1 MEFETSGAG
10 AIVKQKWREIM
21 KIQIIY
27 VDIEYLSLQNSAP
40 SALLSRAGTPTH
52 EVLAMPLLAT
62 VAYRGETVACLE
74 QGGSY
79 YPITTLARAAGRA
92 LAGTQLMDLF
102 SNWSRSADDL
112 QALSAQCN
120 AAHALPTDG
129 VQVLA
134 PLLYPGKILCAGAN
148 YFDHLAEM
156 GMPGAKKEDQRL
168 FFFMKPPRNAVV
180 GSGPT
185 VHMPIG
191 TQAFDW
197 EVELAIVIGKSARNV
212 TVESALQHVAFYT
225 VAIDF
230 SARDHN
236 RAPETF
242 YKLDWVAGK
251 ANDTCCPLGPRLVPA
266 SAIADPQNLGLKL
279 WVNGVLKQDGRSS
292 DMIFSVAE
300 QIATA
305 SRIMTLDPGDVL
317 LTGTPAGVG
326 APKKTFLEVGD
337 QVDAE
342 IEGIGRLSVTIQPA
356 R

>member
-1 MEFETSGAG
+1 MASPETPWS
-10 AIVKQKWREIM
+10 
-21 KIQIIY
+21 
-27 VDIEYLSLQNSAP
+27 
-40 SALLSRAGTPTH
+40 
-52 EVLAMPLLAT
+52 LAT
-62 VAYRGETVACLE
+62 FAQGDQAVAALEVGGVAYRLAP
-74 QGGSY
+74 S
-79 YPITTLARAAGRA
+79 LARVG
-92 LAGTQLMDLF
+92 LAGQDSVLGLF
-102 SNWSRSADDL
+102 GDWASSLA
-112 QALSAQCN
+112 ALN
-120 AAHALPTDG
+120 AAASQVQAADALPAG
-129 VQVLA
+129 QRLA

-180 GSGPT
+180 GEGKT
-185 VHMPIG
+185 VHMPIN

-197 EVELAIVIGKSARNV
+197 EVELALVIGKTARNV
-212 TVESALQHVAFYT
+212 SVEQALSHVAAYT

-251 ANDTCCPLGPRLVPA
+251 GHDTCCPLGPRLIPA
-266 SAIADPQNLGLKL
+266 HQFGDPQQAALKL
-279 WVNGVLKQDGRSS
+279 AVNGTLKQNGNAK

-326 APKKTFLEVGD
+326 VPHKTFLSVGD
-337 QVDAE
+337 QVDAD
-342 IEGIGRLSVTIQPA
+342 IEGIGRLSVAIEPS

>member
-1 MEFETSGAG
+1 MASTETHWS
-10 AIVKQKWREIM
+10 
-21 KIQIIY
+21 
-27 VDIEYLSLQNSAP
+27 
-40 SALLSRAGTPTH
+40 
-52 EVLAMPLLAT
+52 LAT
-62 VAYRGETVACLE
+62 FAHGEQSVAALEVNGVAYRLAP
-74 QGGSY
+74 S
-79 YPITTLARAAGRA
+79 LARVGLAGQDSVAGLFGDWARA
-92 LAGTQLMDLF
+92 LAVL
-102 SNWSRSADDL
+102 
-112 QALSAQCN
+112 N
-120 AAHALPTDG
+120 AAAAQ
-129 VQVLA
+129 VQASDQITPSQRLA

-180 GSGPT
+180 GEGDT
-185 VHMPIG
+185 VHMPIN

-197 EVELAIVIGKSARNV
+197 EVELALVIGKTARNV
-212 TVESALQHVAFYT
+212 SVEQALSHVAAYT

-251 ANDTCCPLGPRLVPA
+251 GHDTCCPMGPRLIPA
-266 SAIADPQNLGLKL
+266 HQFGDPQQAALKL
-279 WVNGVLKQDGRSS
+279 AVNGALKQNGSAK

-300 QIATA
+300 QISTA

-326 APKKTFLEVGD
+326 VPHKTFLSVGD
-337 QVDAE
+337 RVDAD
-342 IEGIGRLSVTIQPA
+342 IEGIGRLSVGIGPS

>member
-1 MEFETSGAG
+1 MAST
-10 AIVKQKWREIM
+10 Q
-21 KIQIIY
+21 
-27 VDIEYLSLQNSAP
+27 
-40 SALLSRAGTPTH
+40 TH
-52 EVLAMPLLAT
+52 WSLAT
-62 VAYRGETVACLE
+62 FAQGEQSVAALEVNGVAYRLAP
-74 QGGSY
+74 S
-79 YPITTLARAAGRA
+79 LARVGLAGQDSVAGLFGDWERA
-92 LAGTQLMDLF
+92 LA
-102 SNWSRSADDL
+102 
-112 QALSAQCN
+112 ALN
-120 AAHALPTDG
+120 AAAAQ
-129 VQVLA
+129 VQASDQISPSQRLA

-180 GSGPT
+180 GEGDT
-185 VHMPIG
+185 VHMPIN

-197 EVELAIVIGKSARNV
+197 EVELALVIGKTARNV
-212 TVESALQHVAFYT
+212 SVEQALSHVAAYT

-251 ANDTCCPLGPRLVPA
+251 GHDTCCPMGPRLIPA
-266 SAIADPQNLGLKL
+266 HQFGDPQLAALKL
-279 WVNGVLKQDGRSS
+279 AVNGALKQNGNAK

-300 QIATA
+300 QISTA

-326 APKKTFLEVGD
+326 VPHKTFLSVGD
-337 QVDAE
+337 RVDAD
-342 IEGIGRLSVTIQPA
+342 IEGIGRLSVAIGPS

>member
-1 MEFETSGAG
+1 MTFGMEMTTMADAG
-10 AIVKQKWREIM
+10 WALVTVEAAGKPLAC
-21 KIQIIY
+21 
-27 VDIEYLSLQNSAP
+27 IEADGRFYALEP
-40 SALLSRAGTPTH
+40 S
-52 EVLAMPLLAT
+52 
-62 VAYRGETVACLE
+62 
-74 QGGSY
+74 
-79 YPITTLARAAGRA
+79 LARAG
-92 LAGTQLMDLF
+92 LVGQSSVIDLF
-102 SNWSRSADDL
+102 SDWAASKAALDAAAGRLDPADL
-112 QALSAQCN
+112 VT
-120 AAHALPTDG
+120 PTRR
-129 VQVLA
+129 LA

-156 GMPGAKKEDQRL
+156 GMPGAKKEEQRL

-180 GSGPT
+180 GEGAT

-191 TQAFDW
+191 TEKFDW
-197 EVELAIVIGKSARNV
+197 EIELAAVIGKSARNV
-212 TVESALQHVAFYT
+212 SVESALSHVAGYT

-251 ANDTCCPLGPRLVPA
+251 ANDTCCPLGPRFVPA

-279 WVNGVLKQDGRSS
+279 SVNGELKQDGRST
-292 DMIFSVAE
+292 DMIFSLAE

-305 SRIMTLDPGDVL
+305 SRIMTLDPGDVI

-326 APKKTFLEVGD
+326 VPKNTFLSVGD
-337 QVDAE
+337 RVEAE
-342 IEGIGRLSVTIQPA
+342 IEGIGRLDIVIQAA

>member
-1 MEFETSGAG
+1 MA
-10 AIVKQKWREIM
+10 
-21 KIQIIY
+21 
-27 VDIEYLSLQNSAP
+27 LSQTQWSLATFAQGDQAMAALEVNGVAYHLAP
-40 SALLSRAGTPTH
+40 S
-52 EVLAMPLLAT
+52 
-62 VAYRGETVACLE
+62 
-74 QGGSY
+74 
-79 YPITTLARAAGRA
+79 LARVGLAGQDSVLGLFGDWERA
-92 LAGTQLMDLF
+92 LA
-102 SNWSRSADDL
+102 
-112 QALSAQCN
+112 ALN
-120 AAHALPTDG
+120 AAATQ
-129 VQVLA
+129 VQASDQIPAARRLA

-180 GSGPT
+180 GEGDT
-185 VHMPIG
+185 VHMPIN

-197 EVELAIVIGKSARNV
+197 EVELALVIGKTARNV
-212 TVESALQHVAFYT
+212 SVEQALSHVAAYT

-242 YKLDWVAGK
+242 YKLDWVAGTGH
-251 ANDTCCPLGPRLVPA
+251 DTCCPMGPRLIPA
-266 SAIADPQNLGLKL
+266 HQFGDPQQAALKL
-279 WVNGVLKQDGRSS
+279 AVNGALKQNGNAK

-300 QIATA
+300 QISTA

-326 APKKTFLEVGD
+326 VPHKTFLSVGD
-337 QVDAE
+337 RVDAD
-342 IEGIGRLSVTIQPA
+342 IEGIGRLSVGIGPS

>member
-1 MEFETSGAG
+1 MA
-10 AIVKQKWREIM
+10 
-21 KIQIIY
+21 
-27 VDIEYLSLQNSAP
+27 LSQTQWSLATFAQGDQAMAALEVNGVAYHLAP
-40 SALLSRAGTPTH
+40 S
-52 EVLAMPLLAT
+52 
-62 VAYRGETVACLE
+62 
-74 QGGSY
+74 
-79 YPITTLARAAGRA
+79 LARVGLAGQDSVLGLFGDWERA
-92 LAGTQLMDLF
+92 LA
-102 SNWSRSADDL
+102 
-112 QALSAQCN
+112 ALN
-120 AAHALPTDG
+120 AAATQ
-129 VQVLA
+129 VQASDQIPAARRLA

-180 GSGPT
+180 GEGKT
-185 VHMPIG
+185 VHMPIN

-197 EVELAIVIGKSARNV
+197 EVELALVIGKTARNV
-212 TVESALQHVAFYT
+212 SVEQALSHVAAYT

-251 ANDTCCPLGPRLVPA
+251 GHDTCCPMGPRLIPA
-266 SAIADPQNLGLKL
+266 HQFGDPQQAALKL
-279 WVNGVLKQDGRSS
+279 AVNGALKQNGNAK

-300 QIATA
+300 QISTA

-326 APKKTFLEVGD
+326 VPHKTFLSVGD
-337 QVDAE
+337 RVDAD
-342 IEGIGRLSVTIQPA
+342 IEGIGRLSVGIGPS

>member
-1 MEFETSGAG
+1 MFA
-10 AIVKQKWREIM
+10 
-21 KIQIIY
+21 
-27 VDIEYLSLQNSAP
+27 
-40 SALLSRAGTPTH
+40 
-52 EVLAMPLLAT
+52 LAT
-62 VAYRGETVACLE
+62 VEHRGQPVACME
-74 QGGSY
+74 QGGHH
-79 YPITTLARAAGRA
+79 YPLAALAQAAGQALPAADLIGLFADWPRSQDALRA
-92 LAGTQLMDLF
+92 LAAHC
-102 SNWSRSADDL
+102 SP
-112 QALSAQCN
+112 AL
-120 AAHALPTDG
+120 ALPADG
-129 VQVLA
+129 LRVLA
-134 PLLYPGKILCAGAN
+134 PLRYPGKILCAGAN

-197 EVELAIVIGKSARNV
+197 EVELALVIGKTARNV
-212 TVESALQHVAFYT
+212 PVETALQHVAFYT

-251 ANDTCCPLGPRLVPA
+251 GHDTCCPLGPRLVPA
-266 SAIADPQNLGLKL
+266 SEITDPQNLGLRL
-279 WVNGVLKQDGRSS
+279 WVNGELKQDGRSS

-326 APKKTFLEVGD
+326 APKKTFLKVGD
-337 QVDAE
+337 RVEAE
-342 IEGIGRLSVTIQPA
+342 IEGIGRLDVTIQPA

>member
-1 MEFETSGAG
+1 MA
-10 AIVKQKWREIM
+10 
-21 KIQIIY
+21 
-27 VDIEYLSLQNSAP
+27 LSQ
-40 SALLSRAGTPTH
+40 TPWS
-52 EVLAMPLLAT
+52 LAT
-62 VAYRGETVACLE
+62 FAQGDQAVAALEVGGVAYRLAP
-74 QGGSY
+74 S
-79 YPITTLARAAGRA
+79 LARVG
-92 LAGTQLMDLF
+92 LAGQDSVLGLF
-102 SNWSRSADDL
+102 SDWARS
-112 QALSAQCN
+112 LSALN
-120 AAHALPTDG
+120 AAASQ
-129 VQVLA
+129 VQAADQITAASRLA
-134 PLLYPGKILCAGAN
+134 PVLYPGKILCAGAN
-148 YFDHLAEM
+148 YYDHLAEM

-180 GSGPT
+180 GEGKT
-185 VHMPIG
+185 VHMPIN

-197 EVELAIVIGKSARNV
+197 EVELALVIGKTARNV
-212 TVESALQHVAFYT
+212 SVEQALSHVAAYT

-251 ANDTCCPLGPRLVPA
+251 GHDTCCPIGPRLIPA
-266 SAIADPQNLGLKL
+266 HQFGDPQQAALKL
-279 WVNGVLKQDGRSS
+279 AVNGALKQNGHAK

-326 APKKTFLEVGD
+326 VPHKTFLSVGD
-337 QVDAE
+337 QVDAD
-342 IEGIGRLSVTIQPA
+342 IEGIGRLSVAIEPS

>member
-1 MEFETSGAG
+1 MA
-10 AIVKQKWREIM
+10 
-21 KIQIIY
+21 
-27 VDIEYLSLQNSAP
+27 LSQ
-40 SALLSRAGTPTH
+40 TPWS
-52 EVLAMPLLAT
+52 LAT
-62 VAYRGETVACLE
+62 FAQGDQAVAALEVGGVAYRLAP
-74 QGGSY
+74 S
-79 YPITTLARAAGRA
+79 LARVG
-92 LAGTQLMDLF
+92 LAGQDSVLGLF
-102 SNWSRSADDL
+102 SDWARS
-112 QALSAQCN
+112 LSALN
-120 AAHALPTDG
+120 AAASQ
-129 VQVLA
+129 VQAADQITSASRLA
-134 PLLYPGKILCAGAN
+134 PVLYPGKILCAGAN
-148 YFDHLAEM
+148 YYDHLAEM

-180 GSGPT
+180 GEGKT
-185 VHMPIG
+185 VHMPIN

-197 EVELAIVIGKSARNV
+197 EVELALVIGKTARNV
-212 TVESALQHVAFYT
+212 SVEQALSHVAAYT

-251 ANDTCCPLGPRLVPA
+251 GHDTCCPMGPRLIPA
-266 SAIADPQNLGLKL
+266 HQFGDPQQAALKL
-279 WVNGVLKQDGRSS
+279 AVNGALKQNGHAK

-326 APKKTFLEVGD
+326 VPHKTFLSVGD
-337 QVDAE
+337 QVDAD
-342 IEGIGRLSVTIQPA
+342 IEGIGRLSVAIEPS